1 MFDFVVDDV
10 NVRLLSRCICSIYKL
25 ELHF

>member
-1 MFDFVVDDV
+1 M
-10 NVRLLSRCICSIYKL
+10 NVRLLSRCTYSIYKL